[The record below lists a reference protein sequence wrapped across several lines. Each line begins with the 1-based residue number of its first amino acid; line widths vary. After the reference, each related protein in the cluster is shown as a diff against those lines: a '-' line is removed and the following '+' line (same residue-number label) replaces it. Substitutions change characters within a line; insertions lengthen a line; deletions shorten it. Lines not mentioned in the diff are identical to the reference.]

1 MPVIQVIP
9 RSPLLGATGYSVNF
23 LVAGSKLL
31 KGVPDVHTIPFASI
45 RIVCFDPP
53 DRSPSFPGM
62 KASWYSVISCVFG
75 SHLPILL
82 EACSTNHTLPSGA
95 SHAEWIKAGP

>member
-1 MPVIQVIP
+1 MPVIQVML
-9 RSPLLGATGYSVNF
+9 RSPLFGATGYSENLPV
-23 LVAGSKLL
+23 LGSKLL
-31 KGVPDVHTIPFASI
+31 NGVPDVHTIPFESI
-45 RIVCFDPP
+45 RMVCFDPP
-53 DRSPSFPGM
+53 ERRPSFPGM

-82 EACSTNHTLPSGA
+82 GACSTNHTLPSGA